1 MAKGSEKQ
9 DKLPTGKIARA
20 SQFLKGGLKVG
31 ANVVKHHTKKLLG
44 KEVSDEGLDR
54 ENAEDLLATFTQLR
68 GSALKVAQTISLDT
82 INFSKSFVE
91 VMQNAQYSVPP
102 MSGPLVVQVF
112 KRSIGQPPEKV
123 FERFNLHA
131 VRAASLGQVHEAWKE
146 GKKLAVKI
154 QYPGVAESI
163 QSDMKIFRTFA
174 PRITR
179 IPLEELEP
187 YIQEMEEKFLE
198 EANYLKEL
206 ANSLAF
212 KELCKDLPY
221 LRFPEY
227 YPELCGDKVLTMEW
241 LDGMHLREYLAT
253 LPPYE
258 DRQRFGQMIWDF
270 YNFQL
275 HKLRQVNA
283 DPHPGNFLFR
293 TDGKLGVIDFGC
305 TKKIP
310 DDLYEA
316 YFALGDPSLYDEPKK
331 RKKLD
336 ELFEKLAIYRPTD
349 KPQQREEVRDLFSRF
364 AQILATPYRLG
375 RMDFRDTA
383 FFEKLN
389 AVGEEIART
398 RELRGL
404 RDFLFLNRTFLGLF
418 NLFHQLGVELDT
430 RCDHLPFYDYSHL
443 QASKT
448 V

>member
-1 MAKGSEKQ
+1 MASTPEGQ
-9 DKLPTGKIARA
+9 DKLPTSKIARA

-31 ANVVKHHTKKLLG
+31 ANMVKYQTKKLLG
-44 KEVSDEGLDR
+44 QEVSDEELDR
-54 ENAEDLLATFTQLR
+54 ENAEDLLKTFTQLR

-123 FERFNLHA
+123 FDKFNIQA
-131 VRAASLGQVHEAWKE
+131 VRAASLGQVHEAWKD
-146 GKKLAVKI
+146 GQKLAVKI
-154 QYPGVAESI
+154 QYPGIAESI

-198 EANYLKEL
+198 EADYRKEL
-206 ANSLAF
+206 SNSLAF
-212 KELCKDLPY
+212 QQLCQGLPY
-221 LRFPEY
+221 LRFPQY

-241 LDGMHLREYLAT
+241 LDGLHLREYLAT
-253 LPPYE
+253 SPAYE
-258 DRQRFGQMIWDF
+258 ERQRFGQIIWDF
-270 YNFQL
+270 YNFQI
-275 HKLRQVNA
+275 HQLRQVNA

-293 TDGKLGVIDFGC
+293 SDGKLGVIDFGC

-310 DDLYEA
+310 PDLYES
-316 YFALGDPSLYDEPKK
+316 YFALGDPSIYEPKK

-349 KPQQREEVRDLFSRF
+349 KPQQREQVRDLFSRF

-383 FFEKLN
+383 FFEALN
-389 AVGEEIART
+389 SVGEEIARS

-430 RCDHLPFYDYSHL
+430 RCTYLPYYDYSHL
-443 QASKT
+443 AAPKN
-448 V
+448 VL

>member
-1 MAKGSEKQ
+1 MAQSPEQ

-20 SQFLKGGLKVG
+20 SQFLKGGLRVG
-31 ANVVKHHTKKLLG
+31 ANVVKHQTKKLLG
-44 KEVSDEGLDR
+44 KEVSEEELDR
-54 ENAEDLLATFTQLR
+54 ENAEDLLKTFTQLR

-91 VMQNAQYSVPP
+91 VMQNAQYNVPP
-102 MSGPLVVQVF
+102 MSGPMVVQVF
-112 KRSIGQPPEKV
+112 KRSLGQPPEKV
-123 FERFNLHA
+123 FDKFNIHA
-131 VRAASLGQVHEAWKE
+131 VRAASLGQVHEAWKN
-146 GKKLAVKI
+146 GQKLAVKI
-154 QYPGVAESI
+154 QYPGVADSI

-187 YIQEMEEKFLE
+187 YLQEMEEKFLE
-198 EANYLKEL
+198 EADYRKEL
-206 ANSLAF
+206 TNSLAF
-212 KELCKDLPY
+212 KELCKDFSG

-227 YPELCGDKVLTMEW
+227 YPELSGDKVLTMEW
-241 LDGMHLREYLAT
+241 LDGLHLREYLAT
-253 LPPYE
+253 HPPYE
-258 DRQRFGQMIWDF
+258 ERQRFGQLIWDF
-270 YNFQL
+270 YNFQI
-275 HKLRQVNA
+275 HQLRQVNA

-293 TDGKLGVIDFGC
+293 SDGTLGVIDFGC

-316 YFALGDPSLYDEPKK
+316 YFALGDPKVYEPRH

-336 ELFEKLAIYRPTD
+336 QLFEKLAIYRPTD
-349 KPQQREEVRDLFSRF
+349 TPEKREYVRDLYSRF

-375 RMDFRDTA
+375 KMDFRQTE
-383 FFEKLN
+383 FFEALN
-389 AVGEEIART
+389 GVGEEIART

-430 RCDHLPFYDYSHL
+430 RCTYLPYYDYSAL
-443 QASKT
+443 TPEKKAS
-448 V
+448 

>member
-1 MAKGSEKQ
+1 MARSQEQ
-9 DKLPTGKIARA
+9 DKLPTGKVARA

-31 ANVVKHHTKKLLG
+31 ANVVKHQAKKLLG
-44 KEVSDEGLDR
+44 KEVSDEELDR
-54 ENAEDLLATFTQLR
+54 ENAEDLLKTFTQLR

-102 MSGPLVVQVF
+102 MSGPMVVQVF

-123 FERFNLHA
+123 FDKFNIHA
-131 VRAASLGQVHEAWKE
+131 IRAASLGQVHEAWKD

-187 YIQEMEEKFLE
+187 YIQEMEDKFLE
-198 EANYLKEL
+198 EADYRKEL

-212 KELCKDLPY
+212 RELCKDLSG

-241 LDGMHLREYLAT
+241 LEGLHLREYLAT
-253 LPPYE
+253 NPPYE
-258 DRQRFGQMIWDF
+258 EKQRYGQLIWDF
-270 YNFQL
+270 YNFQI

-293 TDGKLGVIDFGC
+293 KDGTLGVIDFGC
-305 TKKIP
+305 TKVISKE
-310 DDLYEA
+310 LYES
-316 YFALGDPSLYDEPKK
+316 YFALGDPALYEPKK
-331 RKKLD
+331 QKKLD
-336 ELFEKLAIYRPTD
+336 SIFEKLAIFRASDSPEKRAY
-349 KPQQREEVRDLFSRF
+349 VRDLFSRF

-375 RMDFRDTA
+375 KMDFRQTA
-383 FFEKLN
+383 FFEDIN

-430 RCDHLPFYDYSHL
+430 RCTYLPFYDYSGL
-443 QASKT
+443 AVTS
-448 V
+448 

>member
-1 MAKGSEKQ
+1 MAKSSEEQ
-9 DKLPTGKIARA
+9 DKLPTSKIARA

-31 ANVVKHHTKKLLG
+31 ANVVKHQAKKLMG
-44 KEVSDEGLDR
+44 REVSEDELDR
-54 ENAEDLLATFTQLR
+54 ENAEDLLKTFTELR

-91 VMQNAQYSVPP
+91 VMQNAQYNVPP
-102 MSGPLVVQVF
+102 MSGPMVVQVF
-112 KRSIGQPPEKV
+112 KRSLGKPPEKV
-123 FERFNLHA
+123 FDKFHIRA
-131 VRAASLGQVHEAWKE
+131 VRAASLGQVHEAWKD

-163 QSDMKIFRTFA
+163 HSDMKIFRTFA

-198 EANYLKEL
+198 EADYRKEL
-206 ANSLAF
+206 ENSLAF
-212 KELCKDLPY
+212 RELCKNLSG

-241 LDGMHLREYLAT
+241 LEGLHLREYLAT
-253 LPPYE
+253 NPSE
-258 DRQRFGQMIWDF
+258 AERQRFGQLIWDF
-270 YNFQL
+270 YNFQI
-275 HKLRQVNA
+275 HELRQVNA

-293 TDGKLGVIDFGC
+293 SDGLLGVIDFGC
-305 TKKIP
+305 TKRIP
-310 DDLYEA
+310 EELYKA
-316 YFALGDPSLYDEPKK
+316 YFALGDPAIYQPSRREE
-331 RKKLD
+331 LD

-349 KPQQREEVRDLFSRF
+349 KPEEREYVRDLFSRF

-375 RMDFRDTA
+375 YMDFRDTA
-383 FFEKLN
+383 FFEALN

-398 RELRGL
+398 RQLRGL

-418 NLFHQLGVELDT
+418 NLFHQLGVALDT
-430 RCDHLPFYDYSHL
+430 RCTYLPYYDYSQL
-443 QASKT
+443 EALRNR
-448 V
+448 